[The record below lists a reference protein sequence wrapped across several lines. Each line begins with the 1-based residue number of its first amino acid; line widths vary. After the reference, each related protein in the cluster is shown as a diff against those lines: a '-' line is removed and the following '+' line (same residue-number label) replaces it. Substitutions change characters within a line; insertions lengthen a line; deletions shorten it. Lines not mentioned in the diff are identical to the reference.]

1 MAQDNTFTGGRCNT
15 SHLNNRF
22 PAAALL
28 HTRAQDFGQARASKT
43 MDKPC
48 GKDRPAIPLPS
59 THFQARPST
68 ATANQKPKT
77 MVASLRTDEVAKIKI
92 VHPININIYINININ
107 IKIKLEIKIVK

>member
-1 MAQDNTFTGGRCNT
+1 
-15 SHLNNRF
+15 
-22 PAAALL
+22 
-28 HTRAQDFGQARASKT
+28 

-77 MVASLRTDEVAKIKI
+77 MVASLRTGEVAKIKI

-107 IKIKLEIKIVK
+107 IKIKLEIKIVKYVDFFKIKSSLTNIKFLNTFL